1 MKKEYIEP
9 TITVVN
15 LKIESLMTVTSAMT
29 TGDDWNGSGEGQEA
43 GSREGKGF
51 FDE

>member
-29 TGDDWNGSGEGQEA
+29 TGDDWNSGEA
-43 GSREGKGF
+43 GSRQGRGF
-51 FDE
+51 GDDE